1 LACYIP
7 TTLHTSRAGRALT
20 DFVHATTA
28 VSGRA
33 RHTASLECRRE
44 SMQRSDEV
52 EWVDSLAF
60 MQWTAHEL
68 LYTQQHP
75 VSLTH
80 DTSTTAVS
88 FSFGKSATNSPRLR
102 VDRMKFDCTSEVSL
116 RGSFYSVADRLICRQ
131 CFDTVRWEEHPACK
145 NDR

>member
-1 LACYIP
+1 MRRRRLAAAP
-7 TTLHTSRAGRALT
+7 AALP
-20 DFVHATTA
+20 AC
-28 VSGRA
+28 SG
-33 RHTASLECRRE
+33 RE

-60 MQWTAHEL
+60 MQWTAQEL

>member
-1 LACYIP
+1 MACYIP

-20 DFVHATTA
+20 DFVHATKAAAAATLA
-28 VSGRA
+28 
-33 RHTASLECRRE
+33 ASSRRE
-44 SMQRSDEV
+44 RMQRSDEV

-60 MQWTAHEL
+60 MQWTAQEL

-88 FSFGKSATNSPRLR
+88 FSFGMSATNSPRLR
-102 VDRMKFDCTSEVSL
+102 VDRMKLDCTSEVSR